1 MPCYK
6 AGMNTQMVKTDK
18 AGRKRYLESERRELL
33 RKFGASGMT
42 QAAFCRL
49 NGLSDVTLSKWVR
62 ARGVTRRDNGAA
74 VLAEVEVIPPAAREL
89 AVEVVRP
96 DGKLI
101 RFKNLRADRDHA
113 AFIRRVASC

>member
-1 MPCYK
+1 
-6 AGMNTQMVKTDK
+6 MNTQIVKTDK

-42 QAAFCRL
+42 QAAFCRS
-49 NGLSDVTLSKWVR
+49 NGLSGVTFSKWVR
-62 ARGVTRRDNGAA
+62 ARGGKRRGPGA
-74 VLAEVEVIPPAAREL
+74 VGFAEVELAPAARDL

-96 DGKLI
+96 DGKVI

>member
-1 MPCYK
+1 
-6 AGMNTQMVKTDK
+6 MNTQIAKTDK
-18 AGRKRYLESERRELL
+18 AGRKRYLESERRGLL

-42 QAAFCRL
+42 QAAFCRS
-49 NGLSDVTLSKWVR
+49 NGLSDVTFSKWVR
-62 ARGVTRRDNGAA
+62 ARGGKGRGRGSD
-74 VLAEVEVIPPAAREL
+74 VLAEVEVIPSAASEL

-96 DGKLI
+96 DGKVI